1 MTVIGG
7 KQMNQYTTSKQVEM
21 TTAVVQDCEG
31 MAALNDSVYPKEWHV
46 SPDLLKEILQINPEI
61 YRILKMPDGI
71 KGMYSLIPLSK
82 EAYSAVLEGR
92 ISEYEIGEHLLTYNQ
107 PKEVYL
113 YFITLI
119 VDIHD
124 DQRKEYARMV
134 IKDIPNE
141 LARLREKGIEIKEIG
156 GFAVSP
162 EGAKVLPKMG
172 FTHKGETVIQNNQ
185 EYPVFRAKP
194 EEVILH
200 IKP

>member
-1 MTVIGG
+1 
-7 KQMNQYTTSKQVEM
+7 MNQYKNFKQAAM
-21 TTAVVQDCEG
+21 AAAILQDCES
-31 MAALNDSVYPKEWHV
+31 MAALNDKVYPKEWHV
-46 SPDLLKEILQINPEI
+46 SPDLLKEILQVNPEI
-61 YRILKMPDGI
+61 YRILKTPEGV
-71 KGMYSLIPLSK
+71 KGMYSLIPLNQ

-92 ISEYEIGEHLLTYNQ
+92 LSEYEIGEHLLTYNQ

-124 DQRKEYARMV
+124 DRCKEYASMV

-141 LARLREKGIEIKEIG
+141 LVRLREKGIEIKEIG
-156 GFAVSP
+156 GFAVSS

-172 FTHKGETVIQNNQ
+172 FTNEGETVIQNGQ

-194 EEVILH
+194 EQVIKS
-200 IKP
+200 IV